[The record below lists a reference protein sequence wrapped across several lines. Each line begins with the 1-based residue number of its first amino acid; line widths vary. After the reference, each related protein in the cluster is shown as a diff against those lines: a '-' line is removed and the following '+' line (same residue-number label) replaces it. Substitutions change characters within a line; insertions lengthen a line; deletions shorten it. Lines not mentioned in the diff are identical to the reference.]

1 MKKSNIFL
9 AIFCVMTVF
18 AIGFVWYALN
28 HPELSF
34 SWSLTVTYT
43 IYGIYLLTDI
53 IMLVLSFV
61 LRRK

>member
-18 AIGFVWYALN
+18 AIGFVWYAIN
-28 HPELSF
+28 HSWFSF
-34 SWSLTVTYT
+34 PWSNAVTYT

-53 IMLVLSFV
+53 IMLVLSFA
-61 LRRK
+61 LKRK